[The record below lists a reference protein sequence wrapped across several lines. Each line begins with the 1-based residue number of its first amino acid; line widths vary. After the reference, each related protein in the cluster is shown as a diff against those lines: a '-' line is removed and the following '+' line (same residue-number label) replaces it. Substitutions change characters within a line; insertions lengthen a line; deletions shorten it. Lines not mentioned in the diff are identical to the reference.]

1 MGGRQHR
8 RCNGGLAHRKS
19 RAERTRG
26 LRSTAPGTE
35 DGSDGKITGVD
46 IRMEYRAE
54 QESTYTACTGSE
66 IGDLTAGNYFVR
78 YAEDR
83 NHFVSPDAEVSVG
96 AGASLADCTITF
108 DAGSG
113 SGSMEPV
120 TVREGGNYILPVC
133 GFTAPANQEFKA

>member
-1 MGGRQHR
+1 
-8 RCNGGLAHRKS
+8 
-19 RAERTRG
+19 
-26 LRSTAPGTE
+26 
-35 DGSDGKITGVD
+35 
-46 IRMEYRAE
+46 MEYRAE
-54 QESTYTACTGSE
+54 QESSYTACTGSE
-66 IGDLTAGNYFVR
+66 IENLPAGNYFVR